1 MQDCYSAKNRK
12 RLIQVLNNNIP
23 KSNFEQEQKSIGSGG
38 DHVGI
43 FINLNKFENVKSL
56 ENLYQKVLTGIR
68 KTNKDFFTETARAI
82 FLSVDAKNSGTSFLL
97 SCFHAKKNKITNKER
112 GVHIEEFLTVLK
124 GISELAELP
133 NILVGS
139 DTNQDMMGWE
149 QQRSCRKFSVKII
162 PYQYPAGSSR
172 AEKGRPVI
180 DFFLVS
186 PSLTCCPTTPR
197 PEVFT
202 EDPRLL
208 DHHPILM
215 RFRLAE
221 TVDKPNIPQL
231 LGKTFKRIFG
241 QTEEASGVGCA
252 ARSPP
257 GRLTQQRRALHSTVL
272 QSKDKL
278 PVQIAAFAPGP
289 IANPSSFNS
298 KDRRPASTGLLF
310 QCELCR
316 PTDFPSRAELFTH
329 QDRTESHFPCRAE
342 FPGEEKSRD
351 ICLRVFSTERGLAQH
366 RAKQRDQ
373 PRHHNP
379 TKQFPNLV
387 RGSTNK
393 I

>member
-43 FINLNKFENVKSL
+43 FINLNKFENVRSL
-56 ENLYQKVLTGIR
+56 DNLYQKVLTKNR
-68 KTNKDFFTETARAI
+68 KTKKDFFTETARAI
-82 FLSVDAKNSGTSFLL
+82 FLSVEAKNSGTSFLL

-124 GISELAELP
+124 GISELAKLP

-149 QQRSCRKFSVKII
+149 QQRSCQQFCVKII
-162 PYQYPAGSSR
+162 HYQYPAGSSR

-186 PSLTCCPTTPR
+186 PSLTCCPTSPR

-215 RFRLAE
+215 RFRLAD
-221 TVDKPNIPQL
+221 TVDKPSIPQL
-231 LGKTFKRIFG
+231 LGKTFRKIFG
-241 QTEEASGVGCA
+241 QTEESAGAGSAGVP
-252 ARSPP
+252 RSPP
-257 GRLTQQRRALHSTVL
+257 GRLTQQSRALHSTVVP
-272 QSKDKL
+272 SKDKL
-278 PVQIAAFAPGP
+278 PVQIAAFSPGP
-289 IANPSSFNS
+289 IANPSPSQS
-298 KDRRPASTGLLF
+298 KDKRPASTALLF

-316 PTDFPSRAELFTH
+316 ADFPSRAELFTH

-342 FPGEEKSRD
+342 FPGEEESRD
-351 ICLRVFSTERGLAQH
+351 TCLRVFSTQRGLSQH
-366 RAKQRDQ
+366 RAKQRDR
-373 PRHHNP
+373 PGHHNP
-379 TKQFPNLV
+379 SKQFPNLV
-387 RGSTNK
+387 RGSKK